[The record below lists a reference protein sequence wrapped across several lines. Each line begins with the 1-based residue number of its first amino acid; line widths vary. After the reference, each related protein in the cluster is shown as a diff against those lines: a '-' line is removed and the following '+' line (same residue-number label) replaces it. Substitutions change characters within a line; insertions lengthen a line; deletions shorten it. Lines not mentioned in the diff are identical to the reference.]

1 MNEQRLA
8 VLIGEGKVAR
18 ADSLLY
24 TVGLGSCVAIVLYDE
39 GMRIGGLAHAMLPH
53 PANGRRTTPPTRFAS
68 SAVAALV
75 ALMTDAGARAERL
88 HARLAGGASMFEALL
103 PDDGRRLGQRN
114 VQAARDALAVAG
126 IPLQG
131 EDVGGAHGRSVF
143 LRTAD
148 GTVTI
153 TSVAQPD
160 VVL

>member
-8 VLIGEGKVAR
+8 VLIGEGKIAG
-18 ADSLLY
+18 ADSLLF
-24 TVGLGSCVAIVLYDE
+24 TVGLGSCVAIALYDAE
-39 GMRIGGLAHAMLPH
+39 TRIGGLAHAMLPH

-68 SAVAALV
+68 TAVAALV
-75 ALMTDAGARAERL
+75 ALMTDAGASADRL

-103 PDDGRRLGQRN
+103 PDGGRRLGQRN
-114 VQAARDALAVAG
+114 VQAAREALALAG
-126 IPLQG
+126 IPLHG

-148 GTVTI
+148 GAVVV